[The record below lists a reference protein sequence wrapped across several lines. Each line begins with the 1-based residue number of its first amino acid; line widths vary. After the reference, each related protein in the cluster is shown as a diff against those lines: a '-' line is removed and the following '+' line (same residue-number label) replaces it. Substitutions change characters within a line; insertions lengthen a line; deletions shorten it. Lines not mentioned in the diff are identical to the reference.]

1 MLQLSRANEIVRRS
15 QIIEMTNEASAEA
28 MLAWIMP
35 CKEEFGDSQII
46 AMSEW
51 RAELAPAHPGE
62 RDCSATFIYG
72 EICHM

>member
-35 CKEEFGDSQII
+35 CKEEFGDIQ
-46 AMSEW
+46 MTNEDF
-51 RAELAPAHPGE
+51 EE
-62 RDCSATFIYG
+62 RSDDPPPLFKMRQVILV
-72 EICHM
+72 